1 MRLTLYQIDPEQD
14 YNRLMFMDL
23 DRMQRK
29 NGGRIPAEIYRVVFE
44 GELDIHSLEDAFYI
58 FNMRHPASYQG
69 RSMSVSDVVEL
80 QGPDNETSFH
90 YCCSVG
96 FQQIEF
102 DKSKAVPKNR
112 LILHYKGRDDWD
124 RPVYEASGRLYVDV
138 NPRKGWPAKICTK
151 YNNDFYGEPD
161 TPISET
167 IEVEFVPSRDLWD

>member
-1 MRLTLYQIDPEQD
+1 
-14 YNRLMFMDL
+14 MFMDL

-80 QGPDNETSFH
+80 QGPDHEPSFH

-112 LILHYKGRDDWD
+112 LILHWD

-138 NPRKGWPAKICTK
+138 NPQKGWSAKICTK